1 MKKYLIAL
9 LIISLMMTGC
19 VKEIIKKR
27 NYLDVKW
34 TLDEELKPEIE
45 FDRSKKNDA
54 YGIFY
59 VDETQVKYEEFI
71 KYLEKLEEKE
81 FKVDWRYSD
90 TDSIAKLKEKY
101 EKKGEIFKDNYINY
115 KVCKDNICIFMQ
127 WVNKEEY
134 NKTNKEK
141 PVTYSFKLETE
152 KLQEEKKED

>member
-1 MKKYLIAL
+1 MKKLLVIM
-9 LIISLMMTGC
+9 LIISFMMTGC

-34 TLDEELKPEIE
+34 TLEEELKPEIV

-59 VDETQVKYEEFI
+59 VDESQVKFEDFI
-71 KYLEKLEEKE
+71 KYLEKLEEKS

-90 TDSIAKLKEKY
+90 TDSITKLKEEY
-101 EKKGEIFKDNYINY
+101 EKSGDIFKDNYINY
-115 KVCKDNICIFMQ
+115 KVCDEKLCIFMQ

-134 NKTNKEK
+134 NKTNKDK

-152 KLQEEKKED
+152 KLAE